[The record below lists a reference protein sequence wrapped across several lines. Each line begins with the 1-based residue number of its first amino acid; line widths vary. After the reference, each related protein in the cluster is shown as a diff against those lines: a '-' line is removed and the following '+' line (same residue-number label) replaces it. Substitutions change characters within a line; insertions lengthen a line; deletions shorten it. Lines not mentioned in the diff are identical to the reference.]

1 MRTIRR
7 PAALAVA
14 VLCSLPTAS
23 ALAGE
28 GGDTPAEFGGAPALA
43 ARIGDTP
50 ADFPGSTRWRRA
62 VTAVCTAPVPRD

>member
-1 MRTIRR
+1 MRITRR

-28 GGDTPAEFGGAPALA
+28 DGDTPTEFGGRPAAAP
-43 ARIGDTP
+43 RIGDTP
-50 ADFPGSTRWRRA
+50 ADFPATTRWRRA
-62 VTAVCTAPVPRD
+62 VTVVRSAPVTRD